1 MLIEYPA
8 ARRGYTGLDW
18 LDSHHSFSFGN
29 FHDAERMGVSVLRVL
44 NDDVVHPDG
53 GFGAHPHR
61 DMEIITY
68 VVAGTVEH
76 RDSLGHVQQIGAGE
90 LQRMTAGTG
99 IVHSE
104 YNPSGTEPLHFL
116 QIWIRPARE
125 GLEPGYEQRAVP
137 AQEGL
142 TWLVSGDHLPDTL
155 HVHQDVRLG
164 RVSGAGGQTLPLA
177 DGRVG
182 FLHVVKG
189 SAEFADKHLRA
200 GDAVAVTEVAEPR
213 VTLAADSEV
222 LWFDLPG
229 YPAP

>member
-1 MLIEYPA
+1 MIELRPYGRLGGA
-8 ARRGYTGLDW
+8 DHGW
-18 LDSHHSFSFGN
+18 LDTKHHFSFADYYDPDRVHWGN
-29 FHDAERMGVSVLRVL
+29 LRVW
-44 NDDVVHPDG
+44 NDDEIAPG
-53 GFGAHPHR
+53 TGFPLHPHR